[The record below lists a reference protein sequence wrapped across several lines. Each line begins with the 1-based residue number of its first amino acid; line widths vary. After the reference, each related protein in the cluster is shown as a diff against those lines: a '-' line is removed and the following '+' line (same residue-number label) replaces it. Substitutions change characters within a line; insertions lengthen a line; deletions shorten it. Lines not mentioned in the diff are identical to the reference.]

1 MITLVLLLGEF
12 QFHSVNYQADA
23 LSVCGKV
30 SIKLVLIFK
39 NVWDKLSLEEYLCTP
54 TPRPGFLIYGADD
67 TGFLNVFVNISVRL
81 LFSGSEVHRA
91 EGVSSTNS
99 CVYAGRRCR
108 SVLFF
113 YNTESEV

>member
-1 MITLVLLLGEF
+1 
-12 QFHSVNYQADA
+12 VNYQADA

-67 TGFLNVFVNISVRL
+67 TGFLNVFVNIGVRL